1 MHTTRQLTLMAESMQ
16 IGLCTQPASMGSNK
30 AIKAAYFG
38 SSSNFIS
45 RTASVNLQNSGE
57 LYLHRASADVAIF
70 FLHTW
75 KPLSSPY
82 RAGKHDA
89 FCCCGNDLVIEPKTK
104 CEQISECRKW
114 PLLLICCA
122 LRHLCISL
130 LANPSNTVS
139 NVLLSGSHACN
150 RCRTTGNLLQHFQSH
165 SRLCTLMRSCSRAM
179 RTQAYTT
186 QRHQAQCTK
195 GLLVQN
201 TGVQAT
207 AVPR

>member
-1 MHTTRQLTLMAESMQ
+1 M
-16 IGLCTQPASMGSNK
+16 
-30 AIKAAYFG
+30 
-38 SSSNFIS
+38 
-45 RTASVNLQNSGE
+45 
-57 LYLHRASADVAIF
+57 
-70 FLHTW
+70 
-75 KPLSSPY
+75 
-82 RAGKHDA
+82 
-89 FCCCGNDLVIEPKTK
+89 IEPKTK

-195 GLLVQN
+195 GLLVRTLAYKQQLCLVETSNHSMQQN
-201 TGVQAT
+201 GNCVYDRRCASQMDPAYSH
-207 AVPR
+207 